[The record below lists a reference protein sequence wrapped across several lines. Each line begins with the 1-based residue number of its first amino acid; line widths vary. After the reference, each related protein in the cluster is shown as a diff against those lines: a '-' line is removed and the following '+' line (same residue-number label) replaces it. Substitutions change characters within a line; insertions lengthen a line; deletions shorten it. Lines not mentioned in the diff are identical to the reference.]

1 MERRVVHLNVAHF
14 MASVEE
20 LCDSSLRRR
29 PFVVAPL
36 HRDRVVAFD
45 VSEAAFREGIRK
57 GMRID
62 RIAREWRG
70 VRILEPR
77 LELYHRAERALC
89 EIASRFSPMVECAG
103 GGHLFIDITGS
114 SLLFGQPADCAARIR
129 QEAGERSGL
138 RPVAGLA
145 ANRLVSKI
153 GTRVVKPD
161 GFVVVAPGDE
171 RAFLH
176 HQEIDLLPGVGQKL
190 GERMRLLG
198 IREMGELAALSED
211 DALAFFGRHG
221 RRLVE
226 RAGGVDNAPVSP
238 EAAVRAIRGSCEFET
253 DSNDAA
259 EMEARL
265 SRLLED
271 LGMRLRGEN
280 LSARRIE
287 LVLHYTDSRSAE
299 ASTLLPL
306 PSFYDADFFEAAREL
321 LRRSLGRRVRVRKI
335 GVSLSLLQRES
346 GQLDLFA
353 PPERLRR
360 ESLQRALDRIRKRYG
375 TKAVMRAAS
384 MRPPPGG

>member
-36 HRDRVVAFD
+36 HRDRAVAFD
-45 VSEAAFREGIRK
+45 VSETAFREGVRK
-57 GMRID
+57 GMRIEQIMRD
-62 RIAREWRG
+62 WRG

-77 LELYHRAERALC
+77 RELYLRAERLLC
-89 EIASRFSPMVECAG
+89 EIASRFSPLVECAG

-114 SLLFGQPADCAARIR
+114 TLLFGRPVDCAARIR

-145 ANRLVSKI
+145 GNRLVSKI

-171 RAFLH
+171 RAFLRR
-176 HQEIDLLPGVGQKL
+176 QEIDLLPGVGQKL

-198 IREMGELAALSED
+198 IREMGELAALPEE

-226 RAGGVDNAPVSP
+226 RAGGVDDAPVSP
-238 EAAVRAIRGSCEFET
+238 GPAAARAIRGACDFET

-265 SRLLED
+265 MRLLEE
-271 LGMRLRGEN
+271 LGMRLRGEG
-280 LSARRIE
+280 LSARRVE
-287 LVLHYTDSRSAE
+287 LVLHYTDSRRAE

-306 PSFYDADFFEAAREL
+306 PSFHDTDFFEAAREL
-321 LRRSLGRRVRVRKI
+321 LHRSLGRRVRVRKM
-335 GVSLSLLQRES
+335 GAALSLLQNET

-360 ESLQRALDRIRKRYG
+360 ESLQHALDRIRRRYG
-375 TKAVMRAAS
+375 TNAVMRAAS
-384 MRPPPGG
+384 MRLPGG